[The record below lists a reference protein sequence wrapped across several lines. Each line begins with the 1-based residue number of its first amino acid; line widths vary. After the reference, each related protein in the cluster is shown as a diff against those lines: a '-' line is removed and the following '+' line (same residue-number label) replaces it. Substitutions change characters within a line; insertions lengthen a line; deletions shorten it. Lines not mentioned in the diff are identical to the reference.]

1 MKKLII
7 ILMALIAYSTHVF
20 ADKVSF
26 TASAPDAVVV
36 GEQFRLSYIVTTQK
50 VKDFRAPSIKGFD
63 VLMGPSRSQQS
74 STQIVNGNVTS
85 TSSITFT
92 YILMANNAGEYTI
105 PGASIVAD
113 GDQMVSNS
121 VKIKVLPQDQ
131 GGNSGQNNSSSGSI
145 HSSSGTS
152 VSNQDLFIMASASKT
167 NVYEQEAFVLT
178 YKIYT
183 RESNLQLNNAKLP
196 DFKGFHS
203 QEIEMTTNARWTP
216 EHYQGRNYYTT
227 VYRQFVLFPQQ
238 SGKLYIDPAQFQ
250 MTIGKPVQSDDPF
263 DAFFNG
269 GSNVI
274 EIKKN
279 ISTPKI
285 AINVNPLPTGKPAD
299 FSGGVGEFNISS
311 SINSKELKTND
322 AITIKLVISGTG
334 NLKLISNPEIK
345 FPDDFEVYDPKVDNQ
360 VRLTREGLTGNKVI
374 EYLAIPRHAGT
385 YKIPGVS
392 FSYFDIRSKSYK
404 TLKTEDYVV
413 NVEKGAGN
421 ADQVIANFTNK
432 EDLKVLGE
440 DIRYI
445 KQNEVTLQ
453 PKGSFFYGSMTYW
466 LFYIIPA
473 LAFIIFFIIYR
484 KQAAENAN
492 VAKMRTKKANK
503 VATKRMKL
511 AGKLLS
517 ENKKDAFYD
526 EVLKALWGYISDKL
540 NIPVSRLSKD
550 NIEEK
555 LRNHG
560 VNEELIKEFL
570 NALNDCEFARFA
582 PGDENQAMDKVYSSS
597 IEVISK
603 MENSRRDY
611 VMKKILFFILLSMSL
626 TCFGQDSLSIDT
638 RQTNGVDSIHASHTT
653 FSSNTLE
660 DATKAE
666 GDSAYIKEDYAAAI
680 QIYEALL
687 KNGEAADVY
696 YNLGNSYYKIGEIA
710 KAVLN
715 YERALLLQ
723 PGNGDIRANLEVARA
738 KTIDKVEPV
747 PEVFFVSWIKSLTN
761 SMSVDAWATW
771 GIVSFILLI
780 IAFYFFIFSKQIM
793 LKKIG
798 FISGIILLIVTVC
811 SNLFASQQKEHLVN
825 RSEAIVMNPS
835 VTVRSTPSESGTS
848 LFILHE
854 GRKVSVKDNS
864 MKEWKEI
871 RLEDGKVGWVPAS
884 AIEVI

>member
-7 ILMALIAYSTHVF
+7 ILMALIAYSTQML

-36 GEQFRLSYIVTTQK
+36 GDQFRLSYTVTTQK

-74 STQIVNGNVTS
+74 NTQIVNGNVTS

-121 VKIKVLPQDQ
+121 VRIKVLPQDQ
-131 GGNSGQNNSSSGSI
+131 GDSNSSSSSST
-145 HSSSGTS
+145 HSSSGTG
-152 VSNQDLFIMASASKT
+152 VSNQDLFITASASKT

-250 MTIGKPVQSDDPF
+250 MTVGKPVQSDDPF

-274 EIKKN
+274 EIKKS
-279 ISTPKI
+279 ISTSKI
-285 AINVNPLPTGKPAD
+285 AINVNPLPAGKPAD

-311 SINSKELKTND
+311 SINNKELKTND

-404 TLKTEDYVV
+404 TLKTEEYVI

-603 MENSRRDY
+603 MENS
-611 VMKKILFFILLSMSL
+611 
-626 TCFGQDSLSIDT
+626 
-638 RQTNGVDSIHASHTT
+638 
-653 FSSNTLE
+653 
-660 DATKAE
+660 
-666 GDSAYIKEDYAAAI
+666 IK
-680 QIYEALL
+680 
-687 KNGEAADVY
+687 
-696 YNLGNSYYKIGEIA
+696 
-710 KAVLN
+710 
-715 YERALLLQ
+715 
-723 PGNGDIRANLEVARA
+723 
-738 KTIDKVEPV
+738 
-747 PEVFFVSWIKSLTN
+747 
-761 SMSVDAWATW
+761 
-771 GIVSFILLI
+771 
-780 IAFYFFIFSKQIM
+780 
-793 LKKIG
+793 
-798 FISGIILLIVTVC
+798 
-811 SNLFASQQKEHLVN
+811 H
-825 RSEAIVMNPS
+825 
-835 VTVRSTPSESGTS
+835 
-848 LFILHE
+848 
-854 GRKVSVKDNS
+854 
-864 MKEWKEI
+864 
-871 RLEDGKVGWVPAS
+871 
-884 AIEVI
+884 

>member
-1 MKKLII
+1 MRKLII
-7 ILMALIAYSTHVF
+7 ILMTLMAYSTQTF

-26 TASAPDAVVV
+26 VASAPDVVVV
-36 GEQFRLSYIVTTQK
+36 GDQFRLSYTVTTQK

-63 VLMGPSRSQQS
+63 VLMGPSRSEQS
-74 STQIVNGNVTS
+74 STQIVNGSVSS

-92 YILMANNAGEYTI
+92 YILMANTAGEFTV
-105 PGASIVAD
+105 PGASIVAE
-113 GDQMVSNS
+113 GNQMISNS

-131 GGNSGQNNSSSGSI
+131 NHNSSRRNNDNSSSI
-145 HSSSGTS
+145 QPSSNAS
-152 VSNQDLFIMASASKT
+152 VSNQDLFITATASKT

-203 QEIEMTTNARWTP
+203 QEIEMTTNAQWTP
-216 EHYQGRNYYTT
+216 EHYKGRNYYTT

-238 SGKLYIDPAQFQ
+238 SGKLFIEPAQFQ
-250 MTIGKPVQSDDPF
+250 MTVNKPVQSADPF

-269 GSNVI
+269 GNNVI
-274 EIKKN
+274 EIKKP
-279 ISTPKI
+279 ITTPKI
-285 AINVNPLPTGKPAD
+285 AINVNPLPAGKPTN
-299 FSGGVGEFNISS
+299 FLGGVGEFNISS

-360 VRLTREGLTGNKVI
+360 VRLTKEGLTGNKVI

-404 TLKTEDYVV
+404 TLNTEDYVI

-445 KQNEVTLQ
+445 KQNEVTFQ
-453 PKGSFFYGSMTYW
+453 PKGSFFYGSMSYW

-473 LAFIIFFIIYR
+473 LAFILFFIIYR

-503 VATKRMKL
+503 VAIKRMKL

-560 VNEELIKEFL
+560 VSEELIKEFL

-603 MENSRRDY
+603 MENS
-611 VMKKILFFILLSMSL
+611 
-626 TCFGQDSLSIDT
+626 
-638 RQTNGVDSIHASHTT
+638 
-653 FSSNTLE
+653 
-660 DATKAE
+660 
-666 GDSAYIKEDYAAAI
+666 IK
-680 QIYEALL
+680 
-687 KNGEAADVY
+687 
-696 YNLGNSYYKIGEIA
+696 
-710 KAVLN
+710 
-715 YERALLLQ
+715 
-723 PGNGDIRANLEVARA
+723 
-738 KTIDKVEPV
+738 
-747 PEVFFVSWIKSLTN
+747 
-761 SMSVDAWATW
+761 
-771 GIVSFILLI
+771 
-780 IAFYFFIFSKQIM
+780 
-793 LKKIG
+793 
-798 FISGIILLIVTVC
+798 
-811 SNLFASQQKEHLVN
+811 H
-825 RSEAIVMNPS
+825 
-835 VTVRSTPSESGTS
+835 
-848 LFILHE
+848 
-854 GRKVSVKDNS
+854 
-864 MKEWKEI
+864 
-871 RLEDGKVGWVPAS
+871 
-884 AIEVI
+884 

>member
-7 ILMALIAYSTHVF
+7 ILIVLIAYSTQAF

-36 GEQFRLSYIVTTQK
+36 GDQFRLSYTVTTQK

-92 YILMANNAGEYTI
+92 YILMANTAGEYTI
-105 PGASIVAD
+105 GGASIVAD
-113 GDQMVSNS
+113 GNQMVSNS

-131 GGNSGQNNSSSGSI
+131 NSNGGQGGSST
-145 HSSSGTS
+145 HSSGTS
-152 VSNQDLFIMASASKT
+152 VSDQDLFITATASKT
-167 NVYEQEAFVLT
+167 NVFEQEAFVLT

-216 EHYQGRNYYTT
+216 EHYRGRNYYTT

-274 EIKKN
+274 EIKKS
-279 ISTPKI
+279 IATPKI
-285 AINVNPLPTGKPAD
+285 AINVNPLPAGKPAD
-299 FSGGVGEFNISS
+299 FSGGVGEFTVSS

-345 FPDDFEVYDPKVDNQ
+345 FPEDFEVYDPKVDNQ
-360 VRLTREGLTGNKVI
+360 VRLTREGLTGNRVI

-404 TLKTEDYVV
+404 TLKTEEYVV
-413 NVEKGAGN
+413 NIEKGAGN

-453 PKGSFFYGSMTYW
+453 PKGSFFYGSMSYW

-492 VAKMRTKKANK
+492 VAKVRTKKANK

-560 VNEELIKEFL
+560 VSEELIKDFL

-582 PGDENQAMDKVYSSS
+582 PGDESQAMDKVYASS

-603 MENSRRDY
+603 MENS
-611 VMKKILFFILLSMSL
+611 
-626 TCFGQDSLSIDT
+626 
-638 RQTNGVDSIHASHTT
+638 
-653 FSSNTLE
+653 
-660 DATKAE
+660 
-666 GDSAYIKEDYAAAI
+666 IK
-680 QIYEALL
+680 
-687 KNGEAADVY
+687 
-696 YNLGNSYYKIGEIA
+696 
-710 KAVLN
+710 
-715 YERALLLQ
+715 
-723 PGNGDIRANLEVARA
+723 
-738 KTIDKVEPV
+738 
-747 PEVFFVSWIKSLTN
+747 
-761 SMSVDAWATW
+761 
-771 GIVSFILLI
+771 
-780 IAFYFFIFSKQIM
+780 
-793 LKKIG
+793 
-798 FISGIILLIVTVC
+798 
-811 SNLFASQQKEHLVN
+811 H
-825 RSEAIVMNPS
+825 
-835 VTVRSTPSESGTS
+835 
-848 LFILHE
+848 
-854 GRKVSVKDNS
+854 
-864 MKEWKEI
+864 
-871 RLEDGKVGWVPAS
+871 
-884 AIEVI
+884 

>member
-1 MKKLII
+1 MT
-7 ILMALIAYSTHVF
+7 LMAYSTQTF

-26 TASAPDAVVV
+26 VASAPDVVVV
-36 GEQFRLSYIVTTQK
+36 GDQFRLSYTVTTQK

-63 VLMGPSRSQQS
+63 VLMGPSRSEQS
-74 STQIVNGNVTS
+74 STQIVNGSVSS

-92 YILMANNAGEYTI
+92 YILMANTAGEFTV

-113 GDQMVSNS
+113 GNQMISNS

-131 GGNSGQNNSSSGSI
+131 NHNSSRRNNDNSSSI
-145 HSSSGTS
+145 QPSSNAS
-152 VSNQDLFIMASASKT
+152 VSNQDLFITATASKT

-216 EHYQGRNYYTT
+216 EHYKGRNYYTT

-238 SGKLYIDPAQFQ
+238 SGKLFIEPARFQ
-250 MTIGKPVQSDDPF
+250 MTVNKPVQSADPF

-269 GSNVI
+269 GNNVI
-274 EIKKN
+274 EIKKP
-279 ISTPKI
+279 ITTPKI
-285 AINVNPLPTGKPAD
+285 AINVNPLPAGKPTN
-299 FSGGVGEFNISS
+299 FLGGVGEFNISS

-360 VRLTREGLTGNKVI
+360 VRLTKEGLTGNKVI

-404 TLKTEDYVV
+404 TLNTEDYVI

-445 KQNEVTLQ
+445 KQNEVTFQ
-453 PKGSFFYGSMTYW
+453 PKGSFFYGSMSYW

-473 LAFIIFFIIYR
+473 LAFILFFIIYR

-503 VATKRMKL
+503 VAIKRMKL

-560 VNEELIKEFL
+560 VSEELIKEFL

-603 MENSRRDY
+603 MENS
-611 VMKKILFFILLSMSL
+611 
-626 TCFGQDSLSIDT
+626 
-638 RQTNGVDSIHASHTT
+638 
-653 FSSNTLE
+653 
-660 DATKAE
+660 
-666 GDSAYIKEDYAAAI
+666 IK
-680 QIYEALL
+680 
-687 KNGEAADVY
+687 
-696 YNLGNSYYKIGEIA
+696 
-710 KAVLN
+710 
-715 YERALLLQ
+715 
-723 PGNGDIRANLEVARA
+723 
-738 KTIDKVEPV
+738 
-747 PEVFFVSWIKSLTN
+747 
-761 SMSVDAWATW
+761 
-771 GIVSFILLI
+771 
-780 IAFYFFIFSKQIM
+780 
-793 LKKIG
+793 
-798 FISGIILLIVTVC
+798 
-811 SNLFASQQKEHLVN
+811 H
-825 RSEAIVMNPS
+825 
-835 VTVRSTPSESGTS
+835 
-848 LFILHE
+848 
-854 GRKVSVKDNS
+854 
-864 MKEWKEI
+864 
-871 RLEDGKVGWVPAS
+871 
-884 AIEVI
+884 

>member
-7 ILMALIAYSTHVF
+7 ILIALIAYSTQAF

-36 GEQFRLSYIVTTQK
+36 GDQFRLSYTVTTQK

-92 YILMANNAGEYTI
+92 YILMANTAGEYTI
-105 PGASIVAD
+105 GGASIVAD
-113 GDQMVSNS
+113 GNQMVSNS

-131 GGNSGQNNSSSGSI
+131 NSNGGQGGSSA

-152 VSNQDLFIMASASKT
+152 VSDQDLFITATASKT
-167 NVYEQEAFVLT
+167 NVFEQEAFVLT

-216 EHYQGRNYYTT
+216 EHYRGRNYYTT

-274 EIKKN
+274 EIKKY
-279 ISTPKI
+279 IATPKI
-285 AINVNPLPTGKPAD
+285 AINVSPLPAGKPAD
-299 FSGGVGEFNISS
+299 FSGGVGEFTVSS

-345 FPDDFEVYDPKVDNQ
+345 FPEDFEVYDPKVDNQ
-360 VRLTREGLTGNKVI
+360 VRLTREGLTGNRVI

-404 TLKTEDYVV
+404 TLKTEEYVV
-413 NVEKGAGN
+413 NIEKGAGN

-432 EDLKVLGE
+432 EDLKVLGK

-445 KQNEVTLQ
+445 KQNEVTFQ
-453 PKGSFFYGSMTYW
+453 PKGSFFYGSMSYW

-492 VAKMRTKKANK
+492 VAKVRTKKANK

-560 VNEELIKEFL
+560 VSEELIKDFL

-603 MENSRRDY
+603 MENS
-611 VMKKILFFILLSMSL
+611 
-626 TCFGQDSLSIDT
+626 
-638 RQTNGVDSIHASHTT
+638 
-653 FSSNTLE
+653 
-660 DATKAE
+660 
-666 GDSAYIKEDYAAAI
+666 IK
-680 QIYEALL
+680 
-687 KNGEAADVY
+687 
-696 YNLGNSYYKIGEIA
+696 
-710 KAVLN
+710 
-715 YERALLLQ
+715 
-723 PGNGDIRANLEVARA
+723 
-738 KTIDKVEPV
+738 
-747 PEVFFVSWIKSLTN
+747 
-761 SMSVDAWATW
+761 
-771 GIVSFILLI
+771 
-780 IAFYFFIFSKQIM
+780 
-793 LKKIG
+793 
-798 FISGIILLIVTVC
+798 
-811 SNLFASQQKEHLVN
+811 H
-825 RSEAIVMNPS
+825 
-835 VTVRSTPSESGTS
+835 
-848 LFILHE
+848 
-854 GRKVSVKDNS
+854 
-864 MKEWKEI
+864 
-871 RLEDGKVGWVPAS
+871 
-884 AIEVI
+884 

>member
-1 MKKLII
+1 MRKLII
-7 ILMALIAYSTHVF
+7 ILMTLMAYSTQTF

-26 TASAPDAVVV
+26 VASAPDVVVV
-36 GEQFRLSYIVTTQK
+36 GDQFRLSYTVTTQK

-63 VLMGPSRSQQS
+63 VLMGPSRSEQS
-74 STQIVNGNVTS
+74 STQIVNGSVSS

-92 YILMANNAGEYTI
+92 YILMANTAGEFTV

-113 GDQMVSNS
+113 GNQMISNS

-131 GGNSGQNNSSSGSI
+131 NHNSSRRNNDNSSSI
-145 HSSSGTS
+145 QPSSNAS
-152 VSNQDLFIMASASKT
+152 VSNQDLFITATASKT

-216 EHYQGRNYYTT
+216 EHYKGRNYYTT

-238 SGKLYIDPAQFQ
+238 SGKLFIEPAQFQ
-250 MTIGKPVQSDDPF
+250 MTVNKPVQSADPF
-263 DAFFNG
+263 DVFFNG
-269 GSNVI
+269 GNNVI
-274 EIKKN
+274 EIKKP
-279 ISTPKI
+279 ITTPKI
-285 AINVNPLPTGKPAD
+285 AINVNPLPAGKPTN
-299 FSGGVGEFNISS
+299 FLGGVGEFNISS

-360 VRLTREGLTGNKVI
+360 VRLTKEGLTGNKVI

-404 TLKTEDYVV
+404 TLNTEDYVI

-445 KQNEVTLQ
+445 KQNEVTFQ
-453 PKGSFFYGSMTYW
+453 PKGSFFYGSMSYW

-473 LAFIIFFIIYR
+473 LAFILFFIIYR

-503 VATKRMKL
+503 VAIKRMKL

-560 VNEELIKEFL
+560 VSEELIKEFL

-603 MENSRRDY
+603 MENS
-611 VMKKILFFILLSMSL
+611 
-626 TCFGQDSLSIDT
+626 
-638 RQTNGVDSIHASHTT
+638 
-653 FSSNTLE
+653 
-660 DATKAE
+660 
-666 GDSAYIKEDYAAAI
+666 IK
-680 QIYEALL
+680 
-687 KNGEAADVY
+687 
-696 YNLGNSYYKIGEIA
+696 
-710 KAVLN
+710 
-715 YERALLLQ
+715 
-723 PGNGDIRANLEVARA
+723 
-738 KTIDKVEPV
+738 
-747 PEVFFVSWIKSLTN
+747 
-761 SMSVDAWATW
+761 
-771 GIVSFILLI
+771 
-780 IAFYFFIFSKQIM
+780 
-793 LKKIG
+793 
-798 FISGIILLIVTVC
+798 
-811 SNLFASQQKEHLVN
+811 H
-825 RSEAIVMNPS
+825 
-835 VTVRSTPSESGTS
+835 
-848 LFILHE
+848 
-854 GRKVSVKDNS
+854 
-864 MKEWKEI
+864 
-871 RLEDGKVGWVPAS
+871 
-884 AIEVI
+884 

>member
-1 MKKLII
+1 
-7 ILMALIAYSTHVF
+7 MALIAYSTQML
-20 ADKVSF
+20 ADKVAF

-36 GEQFRLSYIVTTQK
+36 GDQFRLSYTVTTQK

-74 STQIVNGNVTS
+74 NTQIVNGNVTS

-121 VKIKVLPQDQ
+121 VRIKVLPQDQ
-131 GGNSGQNNSSSGSI
+131 GDSNSSSSSST
-145 HSSSGTS
+145 HSSSGTG
-152 VSNQDLFIMASASKT
+152 VSNQDLFITASASKT

-250 MTIGKPVQSDDPF
+250 MTVGKPVQSDDPF

-274 EIKKN
+274 EIKKS

-285 AINVNPLPTGKPAD
+285 AINVNPLPAGKPAD

-311 SINSKELKTND
+311 SINNKELKTND

-404 TLKTEDYVV
+404 TLKTEEYVI

-555 LRNHG
+555 LRNNG

-603 MENSRRDY
+603 MENS
-611 VMKKILFFILLSMSL
+611 
-626 TCFGQDSLSIDT
+626 
-638 RQTNGVDSIHASHTT
+638 
-653 FSSNTLE
+653 
-660 DATKAE
+660 
-666 GDSAYIKEDYAAAI
+666 IK
-680 QIYEALL
+680 
-687 KNGEAADVY
+687 
-696 YNLGNSYYKIGEIA
+696 
-710 KAVLN
+710 
-715 YERALLLQ
+715 
-723 PGNGDIRANLEVARA
+723 
-738 KTIDKVEPV
+738 
-747 PEVFFVSWIKSLTN
+747 
-761 SMSVDAWATW
+761 
-771 GIVSFILLI
+771 
-780 IAFYFFIFSKQIM
+780 
-793 LKKIG
+793 
-798 FISGIILLIVTVC
+798 
-811 SNLFASQQKEHLVN
+811 H
-825 RSEAIVMNPS
+825 
-835 VTVRSTPSESGTS
+835 
-848 LFILHE
+848 
-854 GRKVSVKDNS
+854 
-864 MKEWKEI
+864 
-871 RLEDGKVGWVPAS
+871 
-884 AIEVI
+884 

>member
-1 MKKLII
+1 MRKLII
-7 ILMALIAYSTHVF
+7 ILMTLMAYSTQTF

-26 TASAPDAVVV
+26 VASAPDVVVV
-36 GEQFRLSYIVTTQK
+36 GDQFRLSYTVTTQK

-63 VLMGPSRSQQS
+63 VLMGPSRSEQS
-74 STQIVNGNVTS
+74 STQIVNGSVSS

-92 YILMANNAGEYTI
+92 YILMANTAGEFTV

-113 GDQMVSNS
+113 GNQMISNS

-131 GGNSGQNNSSSGSI
+131 NHNSSRRNNDNSSSI
-145 HSSSGTS
+145 QPSSNAS
-152 VSNQDLFIMASASKT
+152 VSNQDLFITATASKT

-216 EHYQGRNYYTT
+216 EHYKGRNYYTT

-238 SGKLYIDPAQFQ
+238 SGKLFIEPAQFQ
-250 MTIGKPVQSDDPF
+250 MTVNKPVQSADPF

-269 GSNVI
+269 GNNVI
-274 EIKKN
+274 EIKKP
-279 ISTPKI
+279 ITTPKI
-285 AINVNPLPTGKPAD
+285 AINVNPLPAGKPTN
-299 FSGGVGEFNISS
+299 FLGGVGEFNISS
-311 SINSKELKTND
+311 SINSKDLKTND

-360 VRLTREGLTGNKVI
+360 VRLTKEGLTGNKVI

-404 TLKTEDYVV
+404 TLNTEDYVI

-445 KQNEVTLQ
+445 KQNEVTFQ
-453 PKGSFFYGSMTYW
+453 PKGSFFYGSMSYW

-473 LAFIIFFIIYR
+473 LAFILFFIIYR

-503 VATKRMKL
+503 VAIKRMKL

-560 VNEELIKEFL
+560 VSEELIKEFL

-603 MENSRRDY
+603 MENS
-611 VMKKILFFILLSMSL
+611 
-626 TCFGQDSLSIDT
+626 
-638 RQTNGVDSIHASHTT
+638 
-653 FSSNTLE
+653 
-660 DATKAE
+660 
-666 GDSAYIKEDYAAAI
+666 IK
-680 QIYEALL
+680 
-687 KNGEAADVY
+687 
-696 YNLGNSYYKIGEIA
+696 
-710 KAVLN
+710 
-715 YERALLLQ
+715 
-723 PGNGDIRANLEVARA
+723 
-738 KTIDKVEPV
+738 
-747 PEVFFVSWIKSLTN
+747 
-761 SMSVDAWATW
+761 
-771 GIVSFILLI
+771 
-780 IAFYFFIFSKQIM
+780 
-793 LKKIG
+793 
-798 FISGIILLIVTVC
+798 
-811 SNLFASQQKEHLVN
+811 H
-825 RSEAIVMNPS
+825 
-835 VTVRSTPSESGTS
+835 
-848 LFILHE
+848 
-854 GRKVSVKDNS
+854 
-864 MKEWKEI
+864 
-871 RLEDGKVGWVPAS
+871 
-884 AIEVI
+884 

>member
-1 MKKLII
+1 MRKLII
-7 ILMALIAYSTHVF
+7 ILMTLMAYSTQTF

-26 TASAPDAVVV
+26 VASAPDVVVV
-36 GEQFRLSYIVTTQK
+36 GDQFRLSYTVTTQK

-63 VLMGPSRSQQS
+63 VLMGPSRSEQS
-74 STQIVNGNVTS
+74 STQIVNGSVSS

-92 YILMANNAGEYTI
+92 YILMANTAGEFTV
-105 PGASIVAD
+105 PGASIVAE
-113 GDQMVSNS
+113 GNQMISNS

-131 GGNSGQNNSSSGSI
+131 NHNSSRRNNDNSSSI
-145 HSSSGTS
+145 QPSSNAS
-152 VSNQDLFIMASASKT
+152 VSNQDLFITATASKT

-216 EHYQGRNYYTT
+216 KHYKGRNYYTT

-238 SGKLYIDPAQFQ
+238 SGKLFIEPAQFQ
-250 MTIGKPVQSDDPF
+250 MTVNKPVQSADPF

-269 GSNVI
+269 GNNVI
-274 EIKKN
+274 EIKKP
-279 ISTPKI
+279 ITTPKI
-285 AINVNPLPTGKPAD
+285 AINVNPLPAGKPTN
-299 FSGGVGEFNISS
+299 FLGGVGEFNISS

-360 VRLTREGLTGNKVI
+360 VRLTKEGLTGNKVI

-404 TLKTEDYVV
+404 TLNTEDYVI

-445 KQNEVTLQ
+445 KQNEVTFQ
-453 PKGSFFYGSMTYW
+453 PKGSFFYGSMSYW

-473 LAFIIFFIIYR
+473 LAFILFFIIYR

-503 VATKRMKL
+503 VAIKRMKL

-560 VNEELIKEFL
+560 VSEELIKEFL

-603 MENSRRDY
+603 MENS
-611 VMKKILFFILLSMSL
+611 
-626 TCFGQDSLSIDT
+626 
-638 RQTNGVDSIHASHTT
+638 
-653 FSSNTLE
+653 
-660 DATKAE
+660 
-666 GDSAYIKEDYAAAI
+666 IK
-680 QIYEALL
+680 
-687 KNGEAADVY
+687 
-696 YNLGNSYYKIGEIA
+696 
-710 KAVLN
+710 
-715 YERALLLQ
+715 
-723 PGNGDIRANLEVARA
+723 
-738 KTIDKVEPV
+738 
-747 PEVFFVSWIKSLTN
+747 
-761 SMSVDAWATW
+761 
-771 GIVSFILLI
+771 
-780 IAFYFFIFSKQIM
+780 
-793 LKKIG
+793 
-798 FISGIILLIVTVC
+798 
-811 SNLFASQQKEHLVN
+811 H
-825 RSEAIVMNPS
+825 
-835 VTVRSTPSESGTS
+835 
-848 LFILHE
+848 
-854 GRKVSVKDNS
+854 
-864 MKEWKEI
+864 
-871 RLEDGKVGWVPAS
+871 
-884 AIEVI
+884 

>member
-1 MKKLII
+1 
-7 ILMALIAYSTHVF
+7 MALIAYSTQML

-36 GEQFRLSYIVTTQK
+36 GDQFRLSYTVTTQK

-74 STQIVNGNVTS
+74 NTQIVNGNVTS

-105 PGASIVAD
+105 PGASIIAD

-121 VKIKVLPQDQ
+121 VRIKVLPQDQ
-131 GGNSGQNNSSSGSI
+131 GGSNSSSSSST
-145 HSSSGTS
+145 HSSSGTG
-152 VSNQDLFIMASASKT
+152 VSNQDLFITASASKT

-250 MTIGKPVQSDDPF
+250 MTVGKPVQSDDPF

-274 EIKKN
+274 EIKKS

-285 AINVNPLPTGKPAD
+285 AINVNPLPAGKPAD

-311 SINSKELKTND
+311 SINNKELKTND

-404 TLKTEDYVV
+404 TLKTEEYVI

-517 ENKKDAFYD
+517 GNKNDAFYD

-597 IEVISK
+597 REVISK
-603 MENSRRDY
+603 MENS
-611 VMKKILFFILLSMSL
+611 
-626 TCFGQDSLSIDT
+626 
-638 RQTNGVDSIHASHTT
+638 
-653 FSSNTLE
+653 
-660 DATKAE
+660 
-666 GDSAYIKEDYAAAI
+666 IK
-680 QIYEALL
+680 
-687 KNGEAADVY
+687 
-696 YNLGNSYYKIGEIA
+696 
-710 KAVLN
+710 
-715 YERALLLQ
+715 
-723 PGNGDIRANLEVARA
+723 
-738 KTIDKVEPV
+738 
-747 PEVFFVSWIKSLTN
+747 
-761 SMSVDAWATW
+761 
-771 GIVSFILLI
+771 
-780 IAFYFFIFSKQIM
+780 
-793 LKKIG
+793 
-798 FISGIILLIVTVC
+798 
-811 SNLFASQQKEHLVN
+811 H
-825 RSEAIVMNPS
+825 
-835 VTVRSTPSESGTS
+835 
-848 LFILHE
+848 
-854 GRKVSVKDNS
+854 
-864 MKEWKEI
+864 
-871 RLEDGKVGWVPAS
+871 
-884 AIEVI
+884 

>member
-1 MKKLII
+1 MRKLII
-7 ILMALIAYSTHVF
+7 ILMTLMAYSTQTF

-26 TASAPDAVVV
+26 VASAPDVVVV
-36 GEQFRLSYIVTTQK
+36 GDQFRLSYTVTTQK

-63 VLMGPSRSQQS
+63 VLMGPSRSEQS
-74 STQIVNGNVTS
+74 STQIVNGSVSS

-92 YILMANNAGEYTI
+92 YILMANTAGEFTV

-113 GDQMVSNS
+113 GNQMISNS

-131 GGNSGQNNSSSGSI
+131 NHNSSRRNNDNSSSI
-145 HSSSGTS
+145 QPSSNAS
-152 VSNQDLFIMASASKT
+152 VSNQDLFITATASKT

-216 EHYQGRNYYTT
+216 EHYKGRNYYTT

-238 SGKLYIDPAQFQ
+238 SGKLFIEPAQFQ
-250 MTIGKPVQSDDPF
+250 MTVNKPVQSADPF

-269 GSNVI
+269 GNNVI
-274 EIKKN
+274 EIKKP
-279 ISTPKI
+279 ITTPKI
-285 AINVNPLPTGKPAD
+285 AINVNPLPAGKPTN
-299 FSGGVGEFNISS
+299 FLGGVGEFNISS

-360 VRLTREGLTGNKVI
+360 VRLTKEGLTGNKVI

-404 TLKTEDYVV
+404 TLNTEDYVI

-445 KQNEVTLQ
+445 KQNEVTFQ
-453 PKGSFFYGSMTYW
+453 PKGSFFYGSMSYW

-473 LAFIIFFIIYR
+473 LAFILFFIIYR

-492 VAKMRTKKANK
+492 VAKMRTKK
-503 VATKRMKL
+503 V

-560 VNEELIKEFL
+560 VSEELIKEFL

-603 MENSRRDY
+603 MENS
-611 VMKKILFFILLSMSL
+611 
-626 TCFGQDSLSIDT
+626 
-638 RQTNGVDSIHASHTT
+638 
-653 FSSNTLE
+653 
-660 DATKAE
+660 
-666 GDSAYIKEDYAAAI
+666 IK
-680 QIYEALL
+680 
-687 KNGEAADVY
+687 
-696 YNLGNSYYKIGEIA
+696 
-710 KAVLN
+710 
-715 YERALLLQ
+715 
-723 PGNGDIRANLEVARA
+723 
-738 KTIDKVEPV
+738 
-747 PEVFFVSWIKSLTN
+747 
-761 SMSVDAWATW
+761 
-771 GIVSFILLI
+771 
-780 IAFYFFIFSKQIM
+780 
-793 LKKIG
+793 
-798 FISGIILLIVTVC
+798 
-811 SNLFASQQKEHLVN
+811 H
-825 RSEAIVMNPS
+825 
-835 VTVRSTPSESGTS
+835 
-848 LFILHE
+848 
-854 GRKVSVKDNS
+854 
-864 MKEWKEI
+864 
-871 RLEDGKVGWVPAS
+871 
-884 AIEVI
+884 

>member
-7 ILMALIAYSTHVF
+7 ILMALIAYSTQML
-20 ADKVSF
+20 ADKVAF
-26 TASAPDAVVV
+26 TASAPDAMVV
-36 GEQFRLSYIVTTQK
+36 GDQFRLSYTVTTQK

-74 STQIVNGNVTS
+74 NTQIVNGNVTS

-121 VKIKVLPQDQ
+121 VRIKVLPQDQ
-131 GGNSGQNNSSSGSI
+131 GDSNSSSSSST
-145 HSSSGTS
+145 HSSSGTG
-152 VSNQDLFIMASASKT
+152 VSNQDLFITASASKT

-250 MTIGKPVQSDDPF
+250 MTVGKPVQSDDPF

-274 EIKKN
+274 EIKKS

-285 AINVNPLPTGKPAD
+285 AINVNPLPAGKPAD

-311 SINSKELKTND
+311 SINNKELKTND
-322 AITIKLVISGTG
+322 AITIKFVISGTG

-404 TLKTEDYVV
+404 TLKTEEYVI

-603 MENSRRDY
+603 MENS
-611 VMKKILFFILLSMSL
+611 
-626 TCFGQDSLSIDT
+626 
-638 RQTNGVDSIHASHTT
+638 
-653 FSSNTLE
+653 
-660 DATKAE
+660 
-666 GDSAYIKEDYAAAI
+666 IK
-680 QIYEALL
+680 
-687 KNGEAADVY
+687 
-696 YNLGNSYYKIGEIA
+696 
-710 KAVLN
+710 
-715 YERALLLQ
+715 
-723 PGNGDIRANLEVARA
+723 
-738 KTIDKVEPV
+738 
-747 PEVFFVSWIKSLTN
+747 
-761 SMSVDAWATW
+761 
-771 GIVSFILLI
+771 
-780 IAFYFFIFSKQIM
+780 
-793 LKKIG
+793 
-798 FISGIILLIVTVC
+798 
-811 SNLFASQQKEHLVN
+811 H
-825 RSEAIVMNPS
+825 
-835 VTVRSTPSESGTS
+835 
-848 LFILHE
+848 
-854 GRKVSVKDNS
+854 
-864 MKEWKEI
+864 
-871 RLEDGKVGWVPAS
+871 
-884 AIEVI
+884 

>member
-1 MKKLII
+1 MRKLII
-7 ILMALIAYSTHVF
+7 ILMTLMAYSTQTF

-26 TASAPDAVVV
+26 VASAPDVVVV
-36 GEQFRLSYIVTTQK
+36 GDQFRLSYTVTTQK

-63 VLMGPSRSQQS
+63 VLMGPSRSEQS
-74 STQIVNGNVTS
+74 STQIVNGSVSS

-92 YILMANNAGEYTI
+92 YILMANTAGEFTV

-113 GDQMVSNS
+113 GNQMISNS

-131 GGNSGQNNSSSGSI
+131 NHNSSRRNNDNSSSI
-145 HSSSGTS
+145 QPSSNAS
-152 VSNQDLFIMASASKT
+152 VSNQDLFITATASKT

-216 EHYQGRNYYTT
+216 EHYKGRNYYTT

-238 SGKLYIDPAQFQ
+238 SGKLFIEPAQFQ
-250 MTIGKPVQSDDPF
+250 MTVNKPVQSADPF
-263 DAFFNG
+263 DAFFSG
-269 GSNVI
+269 GNNVI
-274 EIKKN
+274 EIKKP
-279 ISTPKI
+279 ITTPKI
-285 AINVNPLPTGKPAD
+285 AINVNPLPAGKPTN
-299 FSGGVGEFNISS
+299 FLGGVGEFNISS

-360 VRLTREGLTGNKVI
+360 VRLTKEGLTGNKVI

-404 TLKTEDYVV
+404 TLNTEDYVI

-445 KQNEVTLQ
+445 KQNEVTFQ
-453 PKGSFFYGSMTYW
+453 PKGSFFYGSMSYW

-473 LAFIIFFIIYR
+473 LAFILFFIIYR

-503 VATKRMKL
+503 VAIKRMKL

-560 VNEELIKEFL
+560 VSEELIKEFL

-603 MENSRRDY
+603 MENS
-611 VMKKILFFILLSMSL
+611 
-626 TCFGQDSLSIDT
+626 
-638 RQTNGVDSIHASHTT
+638 
-653 FSSNTLE
+653 
-660 DATKAE
+660 
-666 GDSAYIKEDYAAAI
+666 IK
-680 QIYEALL
+680 
-687 KNGEAADVY
+687 
-696 YNLGNSYYKIGEIA
+696 
-710 KAVLN
+710 
-715 YERALLLQ
+715 
-723 PGNGDIRANLEVARA
+723 
-738 KTIDKVEPV
+738 
-747 PEVFFVSWIKSLTN
+747 
-761 SMSVDAWATW
+761 
-771 GIVSFILLI
+771 
-780 IAFYFFIFSKQIM
+780 
-793 LKKIG
+793 
-798 FISGIILLIVTVC
+798 
-811 SNLFASQQKEHLVN
+811 H
-825 RSEAIVMNPS
+825 
-835 VTVRSTPSESGTS
+835 
-848 LFILHE
+848 
-854 GRKVSVKDNS
+854 
-864 MKEWKEI
+864 
-871 RLEDGKVGWVPAS
+871 
-884 AIEVI
+884 

>member
-7 ILMALIAYSTHVF
+7 ILMALIAYSTQML

-36 GEQFRLSYIVTTQK
+36 GDQFRLSYIVTTQK

-74 STQIVNGNVTS
+74 NTQIVNGNVTS

-121 VKIKVLPQDQ
+121 VRIKVLPQDQ
-131 GGNSGQNNSSSGSI
+131 GSSNSSSSSST
-145 HSSSGTS
+145 HSSSGTG
-152 VSNQDLFIMASASKT
+152 VSNQDLFITASASKT

-250 MTIGKPVQSDDPF
+250 MTVGKPVQSDDPF

-603 MENSRRDY
+603 MENS
-611 VMKKILFFILLSMSL
+611 
-626 TCFGQDSLSIDT
+626 
-638 RQTNGVDSIHASHTT
+638 
-653 FSSNTLE
+653 
-660 DATKAE
+660 
-666 GDSAYIKEDYAAAI
+666 IK
-680 QIYEALL
+680 
-687 KNGEAADVY
+687 
-696 YNLGNSYYKIGEIA
+696 
-710 KAVLN
+710 
-715 YERALLLQ
+715 
-723 PGNGDIRANLEVARA
+723 
-738 KTIDKVEPV
+738 
-747 PEVFFVSWIKSLTN
+747 
-761 SMSVDAWATW
+761 
-771 GIVSFILLI
+771 
-780 IAFYFFIFSKQIM
+780 
-793 LKKIG
+793 
-798 FISGIILLIVTVC
+798 
-811 SNLFASQQKEHLVN
+811 H
-825 RSEAIVMNPS
+825 
-835 VTVRSTPSESGTS
+835 
-848 LFILHE
+848 
-854 GRKVSVKDNS
+854 
-864 MKEWKEI
+864 
-871 RLEDGKVGWVPAS
+871 
-884 AIEVI
+884 

>member
-1 MKKLII
+1 MRKLII
-7 ILMALIAYSTHVF
+7 ILMTLMAYSTQTF

-26 TASAPDAVVV
+26 VASAPDVVVV
-36 GEQFRLSYIVTTQK
+36 GDQFRLSYTVTTQK

-63 VLMGPSRSQQS
+63 VLMGPSRSEQS
-74 STQIVNGNVTS
+74 STQIVNGSVSS

-92 YILMANNAGEYTI
+92 YILMANTAGEFTV

-113 GDQMVSNS
+113 GNQMISNS

-131 GGNSGQNNSSSGSI
+131 NHNSSRRNNDNSSSI
-145 HSSSGTS
+145 QPSSNAS
-152 VSNQDLFIMASASKT
+152 VSNQDLFITATASKT

-216 EHYQGRNYYTT
+216 EHYKGRNYYTT

-238 SGKLYIDPAQFQ
+238 SGKLFIEPAQFQ
-250 MTIGKPVQSDDPF
+250 MTVNKPVQSADPF

-269 GSNVI
+269 GNNVI
-274 EIKKN
+274 EIKKP
-279 ISTPKI
+279 ITTPKI
-285 AINVNPLPTGKPAD
+285 AINVNPLPAGKPTN
-299 FSGGVGEFNISS
+299 FLGGVGEFNSSS

-360 VRLTREGLTGNKVI
+360 VRLTKEGLTGNKVI

-404 TLKTEDYVV
+404 TLNTEDYVI

-445 KQNEVTLQ
+445 KQNEVTFQ
-453 PKGSFFYGSMTYW
+453 PKGSFFYGSMSYW

-473 LAFIIFFIIYR
+473 LAFILFFIIYR

-503 VATKRMKL
+503 VAIKRMKL

-560 VNEELIKEFL
+560 VSEELIKEFL

-603 MENSRRDY
+603 MENS
-611 VMKKILFFILLSMSL
+611 
-626 TCFGQDSLSIDT
+626 
-638 RQTNGVDSIHASHTT
+638 
-653 FSSNTLE
+653 
-660 DATKAE
+660 
-666 GDSAYIKEDYAAAI
+666 IK
-680 QIYEALL
+680 
-687 KNGEAADVY
+687 
-696 YNLGNSYYKIGEIA
+696 
-710 KAVLN
+710 
-715 YERALLLQ
+715 
-723 PGNGDIRANLEVARA
+723 
-738 KTIDKVEPV
+738 
-747 PEVFFVSWIKSLTN
+747 
-761 SMSVDAWATW
+761 
-771 GIVSFILLI
+771 
-780 IAFYFFIFSKQIM
+780 
-793 LKKIG
+793 
-798 FISGIILLIVTVC
+798 
-811 SNLFASQQKEHLVN
+811 H
-825 RSEAIVMNPS
+825 
-835 VTVRSTPSESGTS
+835 
-848 LFILHE
+848 
-854 GRKVSVKDNS
+854 
-864 MKEWKEI
+864 
-871 RLEDGKVGWVPAS
+871 
-884 AIEVI
+884 

>member
-1 MKKLII
+1 MRKLII
-7 ILMALIAYSTHVF
+7 ILMTLMAYSTQTF

-26 TASAPDAVVV
+26 VASAPDVVVV
-36 GEQFRLSYIVTTQK
+36 GDQFRLSYTVTTQK

-63 VLMGPSRSQQS
+63 VLMGPSRSEQS
-74 STQIVNGNVTS
+74 STQIVNGSVSS

-92 YILMANNAGEYTI
+92 YILMANTAGEFTV

-113 GDQMVSNS
+113 GNQMISNS

-131 GGNSGQNNSSSGSI
+131 NHNSSRRNNDNSSSI
-145 HSSSGTS
+145 QPSSNAS
-152 VSNQDLFIMASASKT
+152 VSNQDLFITATASKT

-216 EHYQGRNYYTT
+216 EHYKGRNYYTT

-238 SGKLYIDPAQFQ
+238 SGKLFIEPAQFQ
-250 MTIGKPVQSDDPF
+250 MTVNKPVQSADPF

-269 GSNVI
+269 GNNVI
-274 EIKKN
+274 EIKKP
-279 ISTPKI
+279 ITTPKI
-285 AINVNPLPTGKPAD
+285 AINVNPLPAGKPTN
-299 FSGGVGEFNISS
+299 FLGGVGEFNISS

-322 AITIKLVISGTG
+322 AITIKLVISGTV

-360 VRLTREGLTGNKVI
+360 VRLTKEGLTGNKVI

-404 TLKTEDYVV
+404 TLNTEDYVI

-445 KQNEVTLQ
+445 KQNEVTFQ
-453 PKGSFFYGSMTYW
+453 PKGSFFYGSMSYW

-473 LAFIIFFIIYR
+473 LAFILFFIIYR

-503 VATKRMKL
+503 VAIKRMKL

-560 VNEELIKEFL
+560 VSEELIKEFL

-603 MENSRRDY
+603 MENS
-611 VMKKILFFILLSMSL
+611 
-626 TCFGQDSLSIDT
+626 
-638 RQTNGVDSIHASHTT
+638 
-653 FSSNTLE
+653 
-660 DATKAE
+660 
-666 GDSAYIKEDYAAAI
+666 IK
-680 QIYEALL
+680 
-687 KNGEAADVY
+687 
-696 YNLGNSYYKIGEIA
+696 
-710 KAVLN
+710 
-715 YERALLLQ
+715 
-723 PGNGDIRANLEVARA
+723 
-738 KTIDKVEPV
+738 
-747 PEVFFVSWIKSLTN
+747 
-761 SMSVDAWATW
+761 
-771 GIVSFILLI
+771 
-780 IAFYFFIFSKQIM
+780 
-793 LKKIG
+793 
-798 FISGIILLIVTVC
+798 
-811 SNLFASQQKEHLVN
+811 H
-825 RSEAIVMNPS
+825 
-835 VTVRSTPSESGTS
+835 
-848 LFILHE
+848 
-854 GRKVSVKDNS
+854 
-864 MKEWKEI
+864 
-871 RLEDGKVGWVPAS
+871 
-884 AIEVI
+884 

>member
-7 ILMALIAYSTHVF
+7 ILMALIAYSTQML

-36 GEQFRLSYIVTTQK
+36 GDQFRLSYTVTTQK

-74 STQIVNGNVTS
+74 NTQIVNGNVTS

-121 VKIKVLPQDQ
+121 VRIKVLPQDQ
-131 GGNSGQNNSSSGSI
+131 GDSNSSSSSST
-145 HSSSGTS
+145 HSSSGTG
-152 VSNQDLFIMASASKT
+152 VSNQDLFITASASKT

-250 MTIGKPVQSDDPF
+250 MTVGKPVQSDDPF

-274 EIKKN
+274 EIKKS

-285 AINVNPLPTGKPAD
+285 AINVNPLPAGKPAD

-311 SINSKELKTND
+311 SINNKELKTND

-404 TLKTEDYVV
+404 TLKTEEYVI

-492 VAKMRTKKANK
+492 VTKMRTKKANK

-603 MENSRRDY
+603 MENS
-611 VMKKILFFILLSMSL
+611 
-626 TCFGQDSLSIDT
+626 
-638 RQTNGVDSIHASHTT
+638 
-653 FSSNTLE
+653 
-660 DATKAE
+660 
-666 GDSAYIKEDYAAAI
+666 IK
-680 QIYEALL
+680 
-687 KNGEAADVY
+687 
-696 YNLGNSYYKIGEIA
+696 
-710 KAVLN
+710 
-715 YERALLLQ
+715 
-723 PGNGDIRANLEVARA
+723 
-738 KTIDKVEPV
+738 
-747 PEVFFVSWIKSLTN
+747 
-761 SMSVDAWATW
+761 
-771 GIVSFILLI
+771 
-780 IAFYFFIFSKQIM
+780 
-793 LKKIG
+793 
-798 FISGIILLIVTVC
+798 
-811 SNLFASQQKEHLVN
+811 H
-825 RSEAIVMNPS
+825 
-835 VTVRSTPSESGTS
+835 
-848 LFILHE
+848 
-854 GRKVSVKDNS
+854 
-864 MKEWKEI
+864 
-871 RLEDGKVGWVPAS
+871 
-884 AIEVI
+884 

>member
-7 ILMALIAYSTHVF
+7 ILMALIAYSTQML

-36 GEQFRLSYIVTTQK
+36 GDQFRLSYTVTTQK

-74 STQIVNGNVTS
+74 NTQIVNGNVTS

-121 VKIKVLPQDQ
+121 VRIKVLPQDQ
-131 GGNSGQNNSSSGSI
+131 GDSNSSSSSST
-145 HSSSGTS
+145 HSSSGTG
-152 VSNQDLFIMASASKT
+152 VSNQDLFITASASKT

-250 MTIGKPVQSDDPF
+250 MTVGKPVQSDDPF

-274 EIKKN
+274 EIKKS

-285 AINVNPLPTGKPAD
+285 AINVNPLPAGKPAD

-311 SINSKELKTND
+311 SINNKELKTND

-345 FPDDFEVYDPKVDNQ
+345 LPDDFEVYDPKVDNQ

-404 TLKTEDYVV
+404 TLKKEEYVI

-603 MENSRRDY
+603 MENS
-611 VMKKILFFILLSMSL
+611 
-626 TCFGQDSLSIDT
+626 
-638 RQTNGVDSIHASHTT
+638 
-653 FSSNTLE
+653 
-660 DATKAE
+660 
-666 GDSAYIKEDYAAAI
+666 IK
-680 QIYEALL
+680 
-687 KNGEAADVY
+687 
-696 YNLGNSYYKIGEIA
+696 
-710 KAVLN
+710 
-715 YERALLLQ
+715 
-723 PGNGDIRANLEVARA
+723 
-738 KTIDKVEPV
+738 
-747 PEVFFVSWIKSLTN
+747 
-761 SMSVDAWATW
+761 
-771 GIVSFILLI
+771 
-780 IAFYFFIFSKQIM
+780 
-793 LKKIG
+793 
-798 FISGIILLIVTVC
+798 
-811 SNLFASQQKEHLVN
+811 H
-825 RSEAIVMNPS
+825 
-835 VTVRSTPSESGTS
+835 
-848 LFILHE
+848 
-854 GRKVSVKDNS
+854 
-864 MKEWKEI
+864 
-871 RLEDGKVGWVPAS
+871 
-884 AIEVI
+884 

>member
-7 ILMALIAYSTHVF
+7 ILMALIAYSTQML

-36 GEQFRLSYIVTTQK
+36 GDQFRLSYTVTTQK

-74 STQIVNGNVTS
+74 NTQIVNGNVTS

-121 VKIKVLPQDQ
+121 VRIKVLPQDQ
-131 GGNSGQNNSSSGSI
+131 GDSNSSSSSST
-145 HSSSGTS
+145 HSSSGTG
-152 VSNQDLFIMASASKT
+152 VSNQDLFITASASKT

-250 MTIGKPVQSDDPF
+250 MTVGKPVQSDDPF

-274 EIKKN
+274 EIKKS

-285 AINVNPLPTGKPAD
+285 AINVNPLPAGKPAD

-311 SINSKELKTND
+311 SINNEELKTND

-404 TLKTEDYVV
+404 TLKTEEYVI

-603 MENSRRDY
+603 MENS
-611 VMKKILFFILLSMSL
+611 
-626 TCFGQDSLSIDT
+626 
-638 RQTNGVDSIHASHTT
+638 
-653 FSSNTLE
+653 
-660 DATKAE
+660 
-666 GDSAYIKEDYAAAI
+666 IK
-680 QIYEALL
+680 
-687 KNGEAADVY
+687 
-696 YNLGNSYYKIGEIA
+696 
-710 KAVLN
+710 
-715 YERALLLQ
+715 
-723 PGNGDIRANLEVARA
+723 
-738 KTIDKVEPV
+738 
-747 PEVFFVSWIKSLTN
+747 
-761 SMSVDAWATW
+761 
-771 GIVSFILLI
+771 
-780 IAFYFFIFSKQIM
+780 
-793 LKKIG
+793 
-798 FISGIILLIVTVC
+798 
-811 SNLFASQQKEHLVN
+811 H
-825 RSEAIVMNPS
+825 
-835 VTVRSTPSESGTS
+835 
-848 LFILHE
+848 
-854 GRKVSVKDNS
+854 
-864 MKEWKEI
+864 
-871 RLEDGKVGWVPAS
+871 
-884 AIEVI
+884 